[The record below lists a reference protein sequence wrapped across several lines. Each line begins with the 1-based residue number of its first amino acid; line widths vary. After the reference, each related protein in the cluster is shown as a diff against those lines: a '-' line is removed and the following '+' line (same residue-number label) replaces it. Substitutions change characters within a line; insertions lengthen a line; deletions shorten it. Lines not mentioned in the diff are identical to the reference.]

1 MDNQKTKQSPIQ
13 NGNTKNSAPFSA
25 DLIRTVAIFLI
36 ILLHATNFPPQI
48 PLNITP
54 QVAVGWF
61 TADAYAAVGHI
72 GVPLFVML
80 SGFLLLQPEKTD
92 EPLRVFFKKRFNRI
106 GLPFIFW
113 SIIYFFWN
121 VYVHNMPLTLDGAV
135 KAFMSG
141 TYIHLWFLYLLVGLY
156 LITPLLRV
164 FVKYLDSKRLKYL
177 AILWFIGTSVI
188 WFVNTFGPFNFNTAV
203 FVFTGWSGYYI
214 LGAFLQKVKVRTWIL
229 VMAACLGI
237 AVAIFGA
244 YGITRLVGERVTEFF
259 HDSLNFNMIIASVAV
274 YLLLINIPVKRLES
288 HNPKVNAALHWIGQN
303 TLPIY
308 LMHFI
313 ILECFI
319 FGFFGF
325 HLNEYTLNPIIEIP
339 LLTLVTFALTAALV
353 YPLKKIPIVKRLIG

>member
-1 MDNQKTKQSPIQ
+1 MPNQKTQQIPIPKD
-13 NGNTKNSAPFSA
+13 NTNNSAPFSA
-25 DLIRTVAIFLI
+25 DLIRTVGIFLI

-48 PLNITP
+48 PINITP
-54 QVAVGWF
+54 QVAYDWF
-61 TADAYAAVGHI
+61 TADVYAAVGHI

-80 SGFLLLQPEKTD
+80 SGFFLLQPEKAD
-92 EPLRVFFKKRFNRI
+92 EPLKVFFKKRFNRI

-113 SIIYFFWN
+113 SSIYFFWN
-121 VYVHNMPLTLDGAV
+121 VYVHNMPLTLDGVV

-141 TYIHLWFLYLLVGLY
+141 TYVHLWFLYMLVGLY
-156 LITPLLRV
+156 LVTPLLRV

-177 AILWFIGTSVI
+177 VILWVIGTSII
-188 WFVNTFGPFNFNTAV
+188 WFVNTFGLFNFNTAL

-214 LGAFLQKVKVRTWIL
+214 LGAFLQKVKVRNWIL
-229 VMAACLGI
+229 ILAACLGI
-237 AVAIFGA
+237 LVAIFGA
-244 YGITRLVGERVTEFF
+244 YTITRFVGERVTEFF

-274 YLLLINIPVKRLES
+274 YLLLINIPIKRVES
-288 HNPKVNAALHWIGQN
+288 QNAKVNAVLHWIGQN

-313 ILECFI
+313 ILECFM

-325 HLNEYTLNPIIEIP
+325 HLNAYTLNPIIEMP
-339 LLTLVTFALTAALV
+339 LLTLLTFGLTAAIV